1 MWLVDL
7 GMMLAA
13 ARAGQGIALTRR
25 TLAAEWLD
33 EGKLVRVLDIEIP
46 GESQYYLCTES
57 SRPPGGARQAFSLW
71 LEDVCKQASQWPC
84 GLRGRPGI
92 NFQPGA
98 E

>member
-1 MWLVDL
+1 
-7 GMMLAA
+7 MLAA